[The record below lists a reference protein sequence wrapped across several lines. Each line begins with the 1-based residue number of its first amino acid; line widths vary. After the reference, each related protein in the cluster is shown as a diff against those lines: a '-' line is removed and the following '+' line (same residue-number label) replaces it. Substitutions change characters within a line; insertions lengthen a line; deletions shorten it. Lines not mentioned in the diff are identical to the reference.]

1 MNSAF
6 SQKYSVPHPRA
17 AAPLVHT
24 KLFEA
29 GHAPICAWARA
40 MMFGPKVSVL
50 SQCNH
55 QRIGGGLC
63 ETTDREDRRTH
74 TPTCSHSKGVHDLVH
89 SRGMGHVLRSQH
101 PWHCPASMAS
111 GQ

>member
-1 MNSAF
+1 MKPLLE
-6 SQKYSVPHPRA
+6 QK
-17 AAPLVHT
+17 
-24 KLFEA
+24 
-29 GHAPICAWARA
+29 
-40 MMFGPKVSVL
+40 
-50 SQCNH
+50 
-55 QRIGGGLC
+55 
-63 ETTDREDRRTH
+63 TH